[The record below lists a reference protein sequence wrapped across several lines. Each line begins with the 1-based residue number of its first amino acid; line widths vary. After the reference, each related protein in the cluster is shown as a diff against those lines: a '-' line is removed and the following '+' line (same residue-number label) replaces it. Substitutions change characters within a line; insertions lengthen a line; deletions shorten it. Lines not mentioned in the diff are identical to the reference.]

1 MIIKE
6 LFLKSVMLNNL
17 SFIYTKLFFLKK
29 VDMNYRRILILCFLM
44 GGFAINA
51 AAQDLVKGKQL
62 YETRCLVCHQADGG
76 GVPNMN
82 APLDGASNV
91 VGNDITRLVRIIK
104 YGFNERVELDG
115 LYYSNSMTPNPDLT
129 PAQISD
135 VLSYIRS
142 SWSNKATKV
151 TIAQV
156 QQGIK
161 GSQKTSTK

>member
-1 MIIKE
+1 MDNRKIRCFGIGALMMFLFVSIKTQAQNVE
-6 LFLKSVMLNNL
+6 NGKK
-17 SFIYTKLFFLKK
+17 IYQTK
-29 VDMNYRRILILCFLM
+29 
-44 GGFAINA
+44 
-51 AAQDLVKGKQL
+51 
-62 YETRCLVCHQADGG
+62 CLVCHQADGG

-91 VGNDITRLVRIIK
+91 VGNDISRLVRIVK

-135 VLSYIRS
+135 VLSYIRT

-156 QQGIK
+156 QQGIN

>member
-1 MIIKE
+1 MG
-6 LFLKSVMLNNL
+6 NNK
-17 SFIYTKLFFLKK
+17 IRFFLFGAVMMFLFVSIKTQAQNVANGKK
-29 VDMNYRRILILCFLM
+29 IY
-44 GGFAINA
+44 
-51 AAQDLVKGKQL
+51 Q
-62 YETRCLVCHQADGG
+62 TRCLVCHQADGG

-82 APLDGASNV
+82 APLDGSTNV
-91 VGNDITRLVRIIK
+91 VGNDIARLVKIIK
-104 YGFNERVELDG
+104 NGFNERVELDG

-135 VLSYIRS
+135 VLSYIRT